1 MNSLMLILV
10 AALVTLFQSS
20 ARPVVDFNEIE
31 EDLLNINNKR
41 EPALVCDDRCQE
53 RNLLL
58 RKLRKSL
65 AGKRETKESEEDED
79 SINMSLLNN
88 VESSAN
94 ERRSQLECDEQCQE
108 LERLREK
115 LSIIDSWA

>member
-1 MNSLMLILV
+1 MTDAKNE
-10 AALVTLFQSS
+10 TFSS
-20 ARPVVDFNEIE
+20 
-31 EDLLNINNKR
+31 
-41 EPALVCDDRCQE
+41 
-53 RNLLL
+53 
-58 RKLRKSL
+58 
-65 AGKRETKESEEDED
+65 EDED